1 MSAAAEQRGG
11 GRVRPIYIAS
21 HPFLTL
27 PHAMPEEPPNMDTL
41 AVEEALEEAGFSEKQ
56 AAGLVRAFQ
65 MAQAH
70 LATKD
75 ELRKMELRLRWQ
87 IPLSTA
93 TIVAAIL
100 AVYQFVA

>member
-1 MSAAAEQRGG
+1 
-11 GRVRPIYIAS
+11 
-21 HPFLTL
+21 
-27 PHAMPEEPPNMDTL
+27 MPEEPPNMNTL
-41 AVEEALEEAGFSEKQ
+41 TVEEALEEAGFSEKQ
-56 AAGLVRAFQ
+56 ATGIVRALQ
-65 MAQAH
+65 AAQAH

-100 AVYQFVA
+100 ALYQFAV